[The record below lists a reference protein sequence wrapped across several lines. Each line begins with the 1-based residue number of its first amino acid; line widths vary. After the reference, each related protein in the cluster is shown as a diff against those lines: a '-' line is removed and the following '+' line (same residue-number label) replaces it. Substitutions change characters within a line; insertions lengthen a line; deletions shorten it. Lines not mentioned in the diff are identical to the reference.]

1 MLERLTD
8 YVIIRIP
15 LLLRSH
21 TGGAEQLL
29 VQAVNVAQAL
39 SMLEE
44 SAPGVRDRVL
54 TAEGELHPLVNIYLG
69 ADDIRLLDGLLT
81 PLNAGAVLSIVPT
94 ESYSAA
100 NRERRL
106 ARLREQIPE
115 IEPAEALGR
124 QTAGAVL
131 IDVRDGDEVSRG
143 SPLGAVR
150 LNRGFLELRIEAVI
164 PDYEQP
170 IIILCSNGIGSLFA
184 ADSLLRMGYRRVA
197 SVLGGFSRWQADGL
211 AYEFPPVMNGEE
223 RRGSKRPEQ
232 EAERYSRQR
241 EIPEIGVRG
250 QEKLLASKVL
260 LVGLGGLGCP
270 AALYLAAAGVGR
282 LGVVDDGLVARR
294 NLQREVLHTDR
305 RSGQLKVDSAR
316 SSLLALNPGI
326 HIDTYP
332 ERLAASNVERICT
345 AYDLV
350 VDCAGDS
357 SVAGLLNETCLKLG
371 IPHLHGVVES
381 FAGYLTV
388 LWPAYAGRRGPCYRC
403 LHPETPSP
411 PRATAAPGVMGF
423 VPGMI
428 GLLGAVEAIKLLLGL
443 GDPLVG
449 RLLRYEALAG
459 SFVERTV
466 LPDPACP
473 CCGEARP
480 A

>member
-1 MLERLTD
+1 MHERLTD

-15 LLLRSH
+15 QLLRSH

-54 TAEGELHPLVNIYLG
+54 TAEGELHPLISVYLG
-69 ADDIRLLDGLLT
+69 AEDIRLLDGLLT
-81 PLNAGAVLSIVPT
+81 PLSAGAVLSIVPI
-94 ESYSAA
+94 ESSSAA
-100 NRERRL
+100 QREQRL

-115 IEPAEALGR
+115 IEPSEALCR

-131 IDVRDGDEVSRG
+131 IDVRDGEDVSQG
-143 SPLGAVR
+143 SPHGAVR
-150 LNRGFLELRIEAVI
+150 LNRGFLELRIEAFI

-170 IIILCSNGIGSLFA
+170 LIILCSNGIGSLFA

-197 SVLGGFSRWQADGL
+197 SVSGGFLRWQADGL

-223 RRGSKRPEQ
+223 RRGSKRHELD
-232 EAERYSRQR
+232 AERYSLQR

-250 QEKLLASKVL
+250 QEMLLASKVL

-305 RSGQLKVDSAR
+305 RSGQRKADSAR

-326 HIDTYP
+326 HVDTYP
-332 ERLAASNVERICT
+332 ERLAAGNVERLCA

-350 VDCAGDS
+350 VDCAGDA
-357 SVAGLLNETCLKLG
+357 SVAELLDASCRKLG
-371 IPHLHGVVES
+371 IPHVHGVVAQ
-381 FAGYLTV
+381 FAGELTV
-388 LWPAYAGRRGPCYRC
+388 FWPAYAGGRGPCYRC
-403 LHPETPSP
+403 LHPELPLPRRDATP
-411 PRATAAPGVMGF
+411 AVMGF
-423 VPGMI
+423 VPGII
-428 GLLGAVEAIKLLLGL
+428 GLLAAVEAVKLLLGL
-443 GDPLVG
+443 GKPLVG

-459 SFVERTV
+459 SFSERT
-466 LPDPACP
+466 LLADPACR
-473 CCGEARP
+473 CCGEAG
-480 A
+480 AI